1 MLKVPQGFT
10 DLLPEKAE
18 VFYFVKEKLISLFQN
33 YGFLPLVTPSIE
45 LIDTF
50 KISGEDEANT
60 FNFIDHVEAKTA
72 CFRYDFTPQVARV
85 IANQKYSLP
94 VKLCYDGVVLRNPKR
109 LSGENREIYQAG
121 VEIIGDDT
129 FLADLEL
136 VILANAVFK
145 TAGISDYKIF
155 LSDVGILKSLFYEKK
170 GYMPVS
176 EELKQAFIEKNISEI
191 AKLASRTNLP
201 KEKQEFLKELPLLCG
216 DIQMVAE
223 LEKKCKIQELKPF
236 FKKLKNVA
244 IQAEQMGVVVEFD
257 LGEVRGFE
265 YHSGLILDCYAADSF
280 KNYHEVITGGR
291 YDNLLQRYLGRDV
304 AATGFA
310 VDLLKLSLT
319 VSYSKPTKLL
329 VLYSDVDR
337 SIEAFK
343 TAEQF
348 RQLGITTV
356 LMQNDKF
363 EDVRMS
369 GEFNYILTIDKNGV
383 KVIDTKRNSEKIV
396 ENLNTDFANKFLKD
410 MIK

>member
-18 VFYFVKEKLISLFQN
+18 VFYFVKEKLISLFQSH
-33 YGFLPLVTPSIE
+33 GFLPLVTPSIE

-50 KISGEDEANT
+50 KISGEDETNT

-85 IANQKYSLP
+85 IANQKLSLP
-94 VKLCYDGVVLRNPKR
+94 VKLCYDGVVLRNPKK

-136 VILANAVFK
+136 VILANSVFK

-155 LSDVGILKSLFYEKK
+155 LSDVGILKSLFYEKNS
-170 GYMPVS
+170 YMQIS
-176 EELKQAFIEKNISEI
+176 EELKQAFIEKNVSAIN
-191 AKLASRTNLP
+191 KLAARTNLP
-201 KEKQEFLKELPLLCG
+201 EEKQEFLTELPLLCG
-216 DIQMVAE
+216 DIKMIAE
-223 LEKKCKIQELKPF
+223 LERRCKIQQLKPF
-236 FKKLKNVA
+236 FKKLKNIA
-244 IQAEQMGVVVEFD
+244 ILAEQMGVDVEFD

-265 YHSGLILDCYAADSF
+265 YHSGLILDCYAADSL

-291 YDNLLQRYLGRDV
+291 YDNLLQCYLGENV

-319 VSYSKPTKLL
+319 VSYNKPVKLL
-329 VLYSDVDR
+329 VLFSDVDR

-343 TAEQF
+343 TAQ
-348 RQLGITTV
+348 QLRKQGFTAI
-356 LMQNDKF
+356 LMQKDKYDDIVKSKCF
-363 EDVRMS
+363 D
-369 GEFNYILTIDKNGV
+369 YIVTIDNHTV
-383 KVIDTKRNSEKIV
+383 KIVDIKRNLESIV
-396 ENLNTDFANKFLKD
+396 ENLNADFVNKFLKD